1 MCLGS
6 FWVLAQLHGSVMASK
21 FSQLLRLEVCTDGTC
36 RGVLDTGT
44 SHLGV
49 PAPYDKDT
57 EASDA
62 TQDLFVICESLRPCP
77 YLHSLVANMDQ

>member
-1 MCLGS
+1 MPFASTVKC
-6 FWVLAQLHGSVMASK
+6 VLAVLGLQSLHGSVKASK

-57 EASDA
+57 EVCD
-62 TQDLFVICESLRPCP
+62 TTDNQLIQLFGCDL
-77 YLHSLVANMDQ
+77 